1 MDVSKFQAREP
12 GEPVGFHYRARPVAR
27 VGGRTENVTDGTAEM
42 HADRK
47 SHGPIVPAKR
57 ANKAGTPVA
66 ESVEERGS
74 PEGTAAA
81 ACSHRTQ
88 RRTKRDTDAIGD
100 GNVKMDSISTVI
112 LKGGAG

>member
-1 MDVSKFQAREP
+1 LFSP
-12 GEPVGFHYRARPVAR
+12 GEGHPDAAAKGEAA
-27 VGGRTENVTDGTAEM
+27 
-42 HADRK
+42 AD
-47 SHGPIVPAKR
+47 
-57 ANKAGTPVA
+57 TA